1 MFCTGTMGELAPV
14 TKVDGRVIGRMTAS
28 ISDAAGSTA
37 GGAGPMTRRLSELF
51 KQLTETEGYPIVADE
66 TVASDSGGIR

>member
-1 MFCTGTMGELAPV
+1 
-14 TKVDGRVIGRMTAS
+14 
-28 ISDAAGSTA
+28 
-37 GGAGPMTRRLSELF
+37 MTRRLSELF